1 LKVLIVDDE
10 PLEREVLMDIVKKSD
25 LGIVECI
32 EVENGADAVEIMNKD
47 CIDIVVMDIR
57 MPVMDGITA
66 AKLMKQDFP
75 NLKIVFLTAYNEF
88 DYALQTI
95 KIGVEDFLLKPVRPE
110 EFIQTLEK
118 VTTNLETDSVDRK
131 LPPQS
136 NSMVDSVIEYI
147 GEHLEDKLTLQ
158 QLADY
163 VYLHPQYLSRL
174 FKQEKGITIT
184 EFITMKRIE
193 KSKSLLISTQESI
206 TDISEK
212 CGFTDLNYFSR
223 VFSKIEGVSPKKYRQ
238 YEQTLR
244 KEKKNQHY
252 FNKIM

>member
-10 PLEREVLMDIVKKSD
+10 PLEREVLMDIAKKSD

-32 EVENGADAVEIMNKD
+32 EAENGADAVETINKG

-75 NLKIVFLTAYNEF
+75 SLKIVFLTAYNEF

-118 VTTNLETDSVDRK
+118 VTTNLETDSVDK
-131 LPPQS
+131 KSPPQS